1 MKGHKDIQRLKSLI
15 YEREANI
22 QQPVISSLTDASK
35 ESHMAANNILI
46 EILSRMIARID
57 VIESALQRNCK
68 NCEKYEKMTM

>member
-1 MKGHKDIQRLKSLI
+1 MKGHKDIQRLKSLM
-15 YEREANI
+15 YERAVDI

-35 ESHMAANNILI
+35 ESYMAANNILI

-68 NCEKYEKMTM
+68 NCGKHEKMAM